1 MKFLKTFKI
10 FESDDSETMARF
22 QLFGAD
28 ATMAFD
34 FNGEYFTD
42 KQEILDLIKKYN
54 YYYNKESAWSG
65 GPPPRGFVEDFNVFY
80 SKKRTASQKTFYPTV
95 DLMIETPDYGILILG
110 FSAINKKYKLINW
123 SSLKP
128 AGSTI
133 AKYDENVISAITK
146 YVKDEI
152 NKLNID
158 ETIDLLQLNVK
169 NKIDWEWQ

>member
-1 MKFLKTFKI
+1 MKHL
-10 FESDDSETMARF
+10 R
-22 QLFGAD
+22 
-28 ATMAFD
+28 
-34 FNGEYFTD
+34 
-42 KQEILDLIKKYN
+42 KYN
-54 YYYNKESAWSG
+54 EAN
-65 GPPPRGFVEDFNVFY
+65 DFHFDT
-80 SKKRTASQKTFYPTV
+80 KKRTASQKTFYPTV
-95 DLMIETPDYGILILG
+95 DLMIETPDYGTLILG

-123 SSLKP
+123 RSLKP